1 MRNAHVIHKQFLYQ
15 NAIIFFFFPSGDS
28 MIRVP
33 SLLIGVYARELP
45 VDIRPERQ
53 LRSSL
58 SGGISDHFYHF
69 QN

>member
-1 MRNAHVIHKQFLYQ
+1 
-15 NAIIFFFFPSGDS
+15 